1 MKLKFHICLS
11 EIYHLVYTIERNYD
25 WRTFSE
31 TDNEVPVSA
40 IIRKALAVKLKELLM
55 KWYNQERFRYN
66 SQQLIAVQLAIEDA
80 AIIYELADLSNE
92 KELLRLKGNIKENF
106 LKEE

>member
-11 EIYHLVYTIERNYD
+11 EIYHLLDTIQNNYD
-25 WRTFSE
+25 WRVFGQGDS
-31 TDNEVPVSA
+31 EVPVSA

-66 SQQLIAVQLAIEDA
+66 SQQLIAVQLAIEQA

-92 KELLRLKGNIKENF
+92 KDLLRLKGNIKENF
-106 LKEE
+106 LK